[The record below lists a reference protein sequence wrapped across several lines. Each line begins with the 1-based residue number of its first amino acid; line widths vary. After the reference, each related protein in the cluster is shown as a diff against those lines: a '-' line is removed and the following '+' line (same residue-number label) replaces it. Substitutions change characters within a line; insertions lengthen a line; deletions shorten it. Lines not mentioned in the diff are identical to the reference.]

1 MKIFEHYLGS
11 AMLNNALQTIEAIAG
26 LNHVSEISTEILVKI
41 FKENDLP
48 HLYLRLK
55 NYTML
60 FSKNGPLYNDKN
72 NGLRIYKT
80 LMTTLFETFENEGEY
95 QCEISGLFFKKTFA
109 QLYSDVLGKLGIPS
123 KGKDISI
130 NRVWWPLIGGLG
142 SDAQALPQAKF
153 PVTIH
158 PICLAIIQFLPL
170 SALLYKGKI
179 LLVDSI
185 NFEFSRE
192 FIRKNFQQLNE
203 KIELTPKNSVIDN
216 IKLMKGDYIIR
227 ALNIFDE
234 MRFDFEDATDLNL
247 WSFTNSGTG
256 AACKIERI
264 PSQLFQKLF
273 SFYLM
278 ASLTEELKGLLRSRG
293 SNVFLVN
300 LEANED
306 CYLLYPTKKYEGVSV
321 EFFERYHQLIQ
332 NDTKLAL
339 AGYISGLIEK
349 YLLEKQRS
357 FFSKTDSYK
366 SLDYS
371 KELYAILLKAA
382 ENGEWN
388 LALHCQI
395 LDNPNEIPVK
405 NSTYGIQK
413 MVHFYYLR
421 KHFKEKPILNEA
433 APSTVLSL
441 CAYFVNVI
449 ENDPN
454 SSKILRDLTD
464 RQNYHKTN
472 IESAIVRMAETVELN
487 AYYQAIYSEGVRKP
501 YGLFDLLRLHYVSK
515 DLEILS
521 EAELPEP
528 KDYPFLKKYELFAI
542 NYIDYYFDK
551 YKATDDKLPLN
562 KFKHHVLNQ
571 FPKNNSQFYF
581 WLNEAVENISQHSEY
596 DVTISDL
603 LVDELGKPNI
613 TFARFAINF
622 YLTKFQKK

>member
-227 ALNIFDE
+227 EIGRASC
-234 MRFDFEDATDLNL
+234 R
-247 WSFTNSGTG
+247 
-256 AACKIERI
+256 ER
-264 PSQLFQKLF
+264 
-273 SFYLM
+273 
-278 ASLTEELKGLLRSRG
+278 
-293 SNVFLVN
+293 V
-300 LEANED
+300 
-306 CYLLYPTKKYEGVSV
+306 
-321 EFFERYHQLIQ
+321 
-332 NDTKLAL
+332 
-339 AGYISGLIEK
+339 
-349 YLLEKQRS
+349 
-357 FFSKTDSYK
+357 
-366 SLDYS
+366 
-371 KELYAILLKAA
+371 
-382 ENGEWN
+382 
-388 LALHCQI
+388 
-395 LDNPNEIPVK
+395 
-405 NSTYGIQK
+405 
-413 MVHFYYLR
+413 
-421 KHFKEKPILNEA
+421 
-433 APSTVLSL
+433 
-441 CAYFVNVI
+441 
-449 ENDPN
+449 
-454 SSKILRDLTD
+454 
-464 RQNYHKTN
+464 
-472 IESAIVRMAETVELN
+472 
-487 AYYQAIYSEGVRKP
+487 
-501 YGLFDLLRLHYVSK
+501 
-515 DLEILS
+515 
-521 EAELPEP
+521 
-528 KDYPFLKKYELFAI
+528 
-542 NYIDYYFDK
+542 
-551 YKATDDKLPLN
+551 
-562 KFKHHVLNQ
+562 
-571 FPKNNSQFYF
+571 
-581 WLNEAVENISQHSEY
+581 
-596 DVTISDL
+596 
-603 LVDELGKPNI
+603 
-613 TFARFAINF
+613 
-622 YLTKFQKK
+622 